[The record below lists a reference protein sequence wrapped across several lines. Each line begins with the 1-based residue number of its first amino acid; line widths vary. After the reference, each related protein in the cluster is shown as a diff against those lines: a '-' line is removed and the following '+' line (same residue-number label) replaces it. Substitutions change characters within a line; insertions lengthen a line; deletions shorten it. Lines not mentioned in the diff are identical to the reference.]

1 MKSDGTCL
9 PFFTYHDVLKVH
21 PCCCKW
27 QDFHPFYGLIIP
39 VIHIRYI
46 YTHTHT
52 HTSGTFFIHSSI
64 DGHLGCFHI
73 LATIDNAAM
82 RIGVHIQF
90 QISAFI
96 FFSYIPINRIVGSY
110 GNSIF
115 NFLSNFQTVLHSGY
129 TSLHSHKPC
138 TGFPFLHF
146 LLANT
151 YFLSFL

>member
-9 PFFTYHDVLKVH
+9 PSFTYHDVLKVH

-27 QDFHPFYGLIIP
+27 QYFHPFYGLVIP
-39 VIHIRYI
+39 VIHIIYIYNYIYI

-52 HTSGTFFIHSSI
+52 HTYGTFFIHSSI
-64 DGHLGCFHI
+64 YGHLGCFRI
-73 LATIDNAAM
+73 LAIIDNAAM

-90 QISAFI
+90 QISAFL
-96 FFSYIPINRIVGSY
+96 FFTYIPINRIVGSY

-115 NFLSNFQTVLHSGY
+115 NFLSNFQTVLHSGC
-129 TSLHSHKPC
+129 TSLRSHKPC

-146 LLANT
+146 LANT
-151 YFLSFL
+151 F